1 MFFRKKKE
9 TDVDV
14 LQKIKDRIAEDDK
27 KTETSTIS
35 SSTTDNFDDD
45 ILTDTNDIVDDDN
58 DNKTDEVIDDINKV
72 VEQSIVE
79 NDDEKDSFESSL
91 ESDFLA
97 DVLSEDTANSKT
109 SETMDDGDGRDAD
122 NETDVLEDEDEE
134 GIDDD
139 INGNT
144 STDGKRLGLDGK
156 YYTEDD
162 LTYMSADRL
171 RELGFLDDQGSDQIT
186 PSNEKDL
193 LDQDNEVGL
202 DDTNNT
208 NDADDD
214 DVAILD
220 AEDELD
226 DNKTNSTKTNDV
238 LDDDVDDVGTS
249 KDVEPADKAEQ
260 EYLDDVFDDND
271 ASEYLDD
278 DDNSDSDNTDSV
290 EDKIDGGV
298 DDVVLGAT
306 SSNSSQDSDNNSAT
320 FDVNDGRRAIS
331 SHPISQITNTQS
343 REKNIDSNAY
353 NQYNIDNQN
362 RTTNIQNVGNVSFPA
377 VPNDG
382 AVNVLT
388 EDTASLSLATEGKSV
403 VSSQTKASVKGSIT
417 DLIENVKNQIL
428 NKRQER
434 ANSYRATNGKTIEQ
448 FVEDLI
454 RPKLVEYLDANLDRL
469 VKDAVEKE
477 IQKIVA
483 EVDTENV

>member
-97 DVLSEDTANSKT
+97 DVLAEDTANSKT

-134 GIDDD
+134 DIDDD

-171 RELGFLDDQGSDQIT
+171 RELGFLDDQGSDQTI

-220 AEDELD
+220 VEDELD

-238 LDDDVDDVGTS
+238 LDGDVDDVGIS
-249 KDVEPADKAEQ
+249 EDVEPVDKAEQ
-260 EYLDDVFDDND
+260 EYLDDVFDDNN

-278 DDNSDSDNTDSV
+278 DDNSDGNNTDSI

-298 DDVVLGAT
+298 DDVVSGVT
-306 SSNSSQDSDNNSAT
+306 SVNSSQDRGNNSAT
-320 FDVNDGRRAIS
+320 FGVNDGRRAVS

-353 NQYNIDNQN
+353 NQYNINNQN
-362 RTTNIQNVGNVSFPA
+362 RTTNTQNVGNVSFPA

-388 EDTASLSLATEGKSV
+388 EDTASLSSATEGKSV

-434 ANSYRATNGKTIEQ
+434 ANSYRGTSGKTIEQ

-483 EVDTENV
+483 EVDTESV